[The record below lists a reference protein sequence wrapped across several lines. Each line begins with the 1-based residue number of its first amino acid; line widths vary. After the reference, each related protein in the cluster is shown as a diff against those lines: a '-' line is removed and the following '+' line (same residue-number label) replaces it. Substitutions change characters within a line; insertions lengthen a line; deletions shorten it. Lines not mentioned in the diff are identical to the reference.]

1 MKFKQIAA
9 VFLTSAVVG
18 TLSMG
23 SAFAYEKCHKSKW
36 GPDDQIGA
44 INNITK
50 DNILHTTYRRNPHLI
65 RILHDL
71 KLMEGEGTGYNLIY
85 EITSRDAK
93 AFPIPISAK

>member
-50 DNILHTTYRRNPHLI
+50 DNVLAATKLI
-65 RILHDL
+65 KQGKTMRMGI
-71 KLMEGEGTGYNLIY
+71 ETN
-85 EITSRDAK
+85 AK
-93 AFPIPISAK
+93 TPAFPPRTYSVTIVRPGQDY